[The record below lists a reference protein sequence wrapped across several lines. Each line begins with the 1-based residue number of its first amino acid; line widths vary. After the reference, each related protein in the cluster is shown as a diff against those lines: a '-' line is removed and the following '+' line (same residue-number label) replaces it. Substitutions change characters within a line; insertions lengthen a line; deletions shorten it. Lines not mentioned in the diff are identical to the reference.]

1 MSRDLGEFDFK
12 KFLSLGREVSEKHPE
27 FKFLA
32 PLGNT
37 YARKRAAIEF
47 MEWLKK
53 HSEASAIDKAKAAI
67 EVLGKAEL
75 LTHVKEV
82 GRLCLIL
89 GDTSERES
97 WGKVERRPKESV
109 QSGQ

>member
-12 KFLSLGREVSEKHPE
+12 KFLSLGREVAETHKE

-47 MEWLKK
+47 MKYLKK
-53 HSEASAIDKAKAAI
+53 HPDDSAIDKAKAAI
-67 EVLGKAEL
+67 ELLGKAEL

-89 GDTSERES
+89 GDTSNKES
-97 WGKVERRPKESV
+97 WAKVERRPKESV